1 MPLAEV
7 LERAK
12 GWPEKDLLSKMTINQ
27 DLTHLGHFFGWLIN
41 EGRYTGN
48 NPLDGLAYE
57 GIESK
62 SHETFSDAD
71 LKLVF
76 GSNEFKKQRDDRKYS
91 ARYWLPL
98 ILLHSGARREEIA
111 NLALVDIRKEDGIWY
126 FDITPDVE
134 RGRRLKNK
142 SSKRRVPIHS
152 ALIMLGLLDY
162 VEERRAEGETLVF
175 PKVSQRKGGRL
186 SVGDGVSK
194 WFHRLMKRLGVKG
207 EKSLHGL
214 RPTLITRL
222 HEAGVDGESRRQ
234 LTGHSGKDI
243 HETVYLR
250 PSLPALKM
258 HLEKVDFR
266 LE

>member
-1 MPLAEV
+1 VSSETEGGQAVFSAVLASIDPPLH
-7 LERAK
+7 RC
-12 GWPEKDLLSKMTINQ
+12 S
-27 DLTHLGHFFGWLIN
+27 
-41 EGRYTGN
+41 
-48 NPLDGLAYE
+48 
-57 GIESK
+57 
-62 SHETFSDAD
+62 
-71 LKLVF
+71 
-76 GSNEFKKQRDDRKYS
+76 
-91 ARYWLPL
+91 
-98 ILLHSGARREEIA
+98 REEIA
-111 NLALVDIRKEDGIWY
+111 NLALADIRKEDDHGLWY

-162 VEERRAEGETLVF
+162 VEERRAKGETLVF
-175 PKVSQRKGGRL
+175 PKVSQRAGGRQ
-186 SVGDGVSK
+186 SVGDSVSK
-194 WFHRLMKRLGVKG
+194 WSHRLMNRLGMKG

-214 RPTLITRL
+214 RPTLTTRL

-234 LTGHSGKDI
+234 LTGHSGKDV
-243 HETVYLR
+243 HETVYLS